1 MLVSDFHYYP
11 LDFKRPSGTSRGVLT
26 KKEAWFVRIW
36 DDSNPNV
43 KGIGECSIIRG
54 LSPDDRIDYEDKIQD
69 VCENINRLETYFDT
83 DLIEWPSIHFG
94 FEMALKDF
102 KNGGKRLLFHSD
114 FTDSKASIPI
124 NGLVWMGDKT
134 YMQNQVQEKID
145 SGFNCIKLKIGAINF
160 DEEIAILKSI
170 REKFS
175 SDQIEIRVDANG
187 AFHPDE
193 ALNKLKTLA
202 KLEIH
207 SIEQP
212 IRAGNWE
219 AMAKLC
225 KETPLAIALDEEL
238 IGVYKLED
246 KIKLI
251 KQIQPQYIILKPSL
265 VGGFKGS
272 QEWID
277 IADKQNI
284 PWWMTSA
291 LESNI
296 GLNALAQWAYTLN
309 NPMPQGLGTG
319 QLFTN
324 NIESPLEV
332 KNGLLNYSQFKKW
345 ELNEQLKA

>member
-1 MLVSDFHYYP
+1 MLVSDFHYSP
-11 LDFKRPSGTSRGVLT
+11 LDFKRPSGTSRGILT

-36 DDSNPNV
+36 DSKTPEI

-54 LSPDDRIDYEDKIQD
+54 LSPDDRDNYEEKIRE
-69 VCENINRLETYFDT
+69 VCENINHIESYFND
-83 DLIEWPSIHFG
+83 DLIEWPSIFFG
-94 FEMALKDF
+94 FEMALKDLA
-102 KNGGKRLLFHSD
+102 NGGKRLLFESD
-114 FTDSKASIPI
+114 FTEKEAQIPI

-134 YMQNQVQEKID
+134 YMQKQVQEKID
-145 SGFNCIKLKIGAINF
+145 TGFKCIKLKIGAINF
-160 DEEIAILKSI
+160 REELEILKSI

-175 SDQIEIRVDANG
+175 SEKIEIRVDANG

-193 ALNKLKTLA
+193 AMDKLKALA
-202 KLEIH
+202 EFDIH

-219 AMAKLC
+219 AMAELC
-225 KETPLAIALDEEL
+225 KKTPLPIALDEEL
-238 IGVYKLED
+238 IGIYKLED

-251 KQIQPQYIILKPSL
+251 KHIQPQYIILKPSL

-277 IADKQNI
+277 LADEEEI
-284 PWWMTSA
+284 PWWTTSA

-296 GLNALAQWAYTLN
+296 GLNAIAQWAYTLN

-324 NIESPLEV
+324 NIESPLV
-332 KNGLLNYSQFKKW
+332 VSQGFLIYNQSKNW
-345 ELNEQLKA
+345 ELNEKLEA